1 MEDFVFLFKGST
13 NGVFHIYLIFMR
25 VISGVNMVS
34 QWQLEKKKQNEN
46 WLVFLNMMCVFQ
58 PKDGIWGCLC
68 LGLQVGDENWGTI
81 LETYMAGDLEN
92 LNHPF

>member
-1 MEDFVFLFKGST
+1 
-13 NGVFHIYLIFMR
+13 
-25 VISGVNMVS
+25 
-34 QWQLEKKKQNEN
+34 
-46 WLVFLNMMCVFQ
+46 MMCVFQ

-92 LNHPF
+92 LNHLGSDRLTHINIKLSSFKCGPCVLQPVLTMDCEGCRGPPTVMLQS